1 MKYLAVIVLMCTTYT
16 LSAQETKADEEE
28 SKGFRKENLFTGG
41 SVSLSLGSGR
51 FVGGLNPVLG
61 YSITRWLDGGV
72 VINYTYASAKSYQ
85 AFNDKLKQHVYGGGV
100 FTRIFPVKFIF
111 LQGQA
116 EYNFSNVRYT
126 SSLGVVEKYDDDGK
140 SFLVG
145 GGYTTGRDPDAKNPY
160 FYVSILF
167 DIGGD
172 ASSPYVDESGD
183 PEPIYR
189 AGINIPL
196 FQGRKNR

>member
-1 MKYLAVIVLMCTTYT
+1 M
-16 LSAQETKADEEE
+16 
-28 SKGFRKENLFTGG
+28 
-41 SVSLSLGSGR
+41 SGTHLPWVR
-51 FVGGLNPVLG
+51 
-61 YSITRWLDGGV
+61 
-72 VINYTYASAKSYQ
+72 
-85 AFNDKLKQHVYGGGV
+85 
-100 FTRIFPVKFIF
+100 
-111 LQGQA
+111 GQA

-126 SSLGVVEKYDDDGK
+126 SSLGAVEKYDDDGK

-145 GGYTTGRDPDAKNPY
+145 GGYTTGRDPEAKNPY

-172 ASSPYVDESGD
+172 KSSPYVDENGD